1 MSHEETN
8 SAPSTHRLELLRS
21 APLNSWVALSPEE
34 DYIVA
39 TGATFIEAEE
49 AARKSGVKGYFLT
62 KTPDSWVPRALN
74 AA

>member
-8 SAPSTHRLELLRS
+8 STPPSKRLELLRS

-39 TGATFIEAEE
+39 IGATFIEAEE
-49 AARKSGVKGYFLT
+49 AAKKSGVKGYFLT
-62 KTPDSWVPRALN
+62 KTPDSWLPRAMN